1 MPTPNIAAAT
11 VNTVPIIP
19 PPAPLCRAA
28 APFVV
33 LFDGPLVLVD
43 TIAALDAV
51 IVPLPTSPVVFVA
64 SPDAETGSAVDPVT
78 DEGGTVNVLAP
89 VLFDVVSVAATVVL
103 DLDVPLAEWDAVSD
117 AEAEWLSDVAWE
129 LAEECVVSA

>member
-64 SPDAETGSAVDPVT
+64 SPDAETGSAVT
-78 DEGGTVNVLAP
+78 DVGGTVSVLAL
-89 VLFDVVSVAATVVL
+89 VLFDAVSVAATVVL
-103 DLDVPLAEWDAVSD
+103 DSALEVPLAEWDAVSD
-117 AEAEWLSDVAWE
+117 ADAEWLSDVAWE